1 MANSAKFVCM
11 KNFEFVA
18 LKWIAPEMEQWDC
31 FLFVLFLE
39 CPNRE
44 ILTNTVCLTEY
55 FVIGSWE
62 SAVIHRLI

>member
-39 CPNRE
+39 CPNR
-44 ILTNTVCLTEY
+44 
-55 FVIGSWE
+55 
-62 SAVIHRLI
+62 